1 MLSHREF
8 WEGTWMNGHDG
19 AKVISDFEALKVLL
33 LCGPRRY
40 FVVPGIL
47 SPWMFNFYEKKQ

>member
-1 MLSHREF
+1 
-8 WEGTWMNGHDG
+8 MNGHDG

-33 LCGPRRY
+33 LCGPMRY

-47 SPWMFNFYEKKQ
+47 SPWMFNFYEEKQ